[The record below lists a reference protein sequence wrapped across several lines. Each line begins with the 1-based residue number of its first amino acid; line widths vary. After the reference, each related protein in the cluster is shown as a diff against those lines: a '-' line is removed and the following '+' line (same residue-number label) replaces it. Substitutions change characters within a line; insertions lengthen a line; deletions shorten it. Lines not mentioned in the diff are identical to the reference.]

1 MNEESI
7 SKLTDSFFARMRLPD
22 EMRSDPEERELMKGY
37 ILEGR
42 KKLDLIACGKSV
54 DYEKD
59 EYAGG
64 LLYNY
69 CFYARNDCCEKF
81 SSAYRSDLIALRNMA
96 VAGKLEHEA
105 EKGSEDAAQD
115 Q

>member
-1 MNEESI
+1 M
-7 SKLTDSFFARMRLPD
+7 
-22 EMRSDPEERELMKGY
+22 
-37 ILEGR
+37 
-42 KKLDLIACGKSV
+42 
-54 DYEKD
+54 
-59 EYAGG
+59 
-64 LLYNY
+64 YNY

-96 VAGKLEHEA
+96 VAGKLELEA